1 MNFALQRF
9 AEKFSQFPSESL
21 PRMLGWHP
29 TAMQAIQI
37 LTTGSA
43 DVLTLRDLPTPA
55 PASGEALIRIEASG
69 VNFIDT
75 YFREGRYPAQLP
87 YTLGQE
93 AAGTI
98 VSVASDVTTV
108 RAGDRV
114 AWCGVPGTYAQLAI
128 APANRLIPIPDGVTS
143 QQATAALLQGMTA
156 HYLSHSTYPIQP
168 GDEVLI
174 HAGAGGTGLLLIQMA
189 KARGARVFTTVS
201 TDEKAELARAVGA
214 DEIILYT
221 QEDFVTKIKKLA
233 SSPGLA
239 AVYDSVGR
247 STFEKSLEVLRPRG
261 MMVLFGGSS
270 GAVPPFD
277 LIRLST
283 MGSLYVTRP
292 TLKDYIATR
301 ADLEARAADVFNA
314 VADGTLKL
322 RLEYSYPLADAAHAH
337 RDLESRKTTGK
348 LLLIP

>member
-1 MNFALQRF
+1 
-9 AEKFSQFPSESL
+9 
-21 PRMLGWHP
+21 
-29 TAMQAIQI
+29 MQAIQI
-37 LTTGSA
+37 LTTGSP
-43 DVLTLRDLPTPA
+43 DVLTLRDLPTPT
-55 PASGEALIRIEASG
+55 PGSGEALIRIEASG

-75 YFREGRYPAQLP
+75 YLREGRYPTKLP

-98 VSVASDVTTV
+98 LSIAEDVTTV
-108 RAGDRV
+108 KVGDRV
-114 AWCGVPGTYAQLAI
+114 AWCLIPGTYAQLAV
-128 APANRLIPIPDGVTS
+128 APADRLVAIPEGVTS
-143 QQATAALLQGMTA
+143 QQAAAAILQGMTA
-156 HYLSHSTYPIQP
+156 HYLAHATYPIQP

-201 TDEKAELARAVGA
+201 TEEKAALARAAGA
-214 DEIILYT
+214 DEIILYI
-221 QEDFVTKIKKLA
+221 QEDFAAKVKALTSGK
-233 SSPGLA
+233 GLPV
-239 AVYDSVGR
+239 VYDSVGR
-247 STFEKSLEVLRPRG
+247 STFEKSLECLRPRG
-261 MMVLFGGSS
+261 LLVLFGGAS

-283 MGSLYVTRP
+283 LGSLFVTRP

-301 ADLEARAADVFNA
+301 SDLEARAKDVFDA
-314 VADGTLKL
+314 VTDGTLKL
-322 RLEYSYPLADAAHAH
+322 RLEHTYPLADAARAH